1 MIDLIVSIAGNSFG
15 LYAANRYVENFVFTG
30 GYINYITAGL
40 FLAFLNFTIKPILK
54 IVTAPIILLS
64 LGLFI
69 IVINALLLWVTDNI
83 FDFIS
88 IETTASLILSTILIG
103 FINLVLGI
111 IHKILD

>member
-1 MIDLIVSIAGNSFG
+1 MIDILLSVAGNSLG
-15 LYAANRYVENFVFTG
+15 LYAANRYVENFVFTD
-30 GYINYITAGL
+30 GYVNYITAGL

-54 IVTAPIILLS
+54 IVTAPIVLLT

-69 IVINALLLWVTDNI
+69 IVINALLLWLTDRI
-83 FDFIS
+83 FDFIA

-111 IHKILD
+111 IYKILD